1 MANTQN
7 ASFQML
13 VLPDRHH
20 FYTALAFH
28 ISSYIF
34 HISSISDTR
43 QTCLSPPFPSFFSLV
58 YLFIYLFPP
67 FSSSSYNP
75 FFPFPFLFFTSHF
88 FSFDPRYLFYRI
100 ISKGWRKVFYF
111 FFFFFFF
118 KFIPHLYIFI
128 RSGKLM
134 FPLNTTS
141 SSSLSFSPALSLS
154 LSRGELLIVAKRHEI

>member
-28 ISSYIF
+28 ISLILD
-34 HISSISDTR
+34 IR
-43 QTCLSPPFPSFFSLV
+43 QNLSFSPPPFLFFS
-58 YLFIYLFPP
+58 YLFIYLFLFLLLIILFF
-67 FSSSSYNP
+67 FSFL
-75 FFPFPFLFFTSHF
+75 FFFFTSHF
-88 FSFDPRYLFYRI
+88 FDLRYLFYRI
-100 ISKGWRKVFYF
+100 ILSPRVGGKSFIF
-111 FFFFFFF
+111 FFFFFFLF

-134 FPLNTTS
+134 FPRNT
-141 SSSLSFSPALSLS
+141 SFPPSLS
-154 LSRGELLIVAKRHEI
+154 LSFGKLLIVAQRHGV

>member
-34 HISSISDTR
+34 HISSILNTH

-67 FSSSSYNP
+67 FSSSSSSYNP
-75 FFPFPFLFFTSHF
+75 FSPFLSFSSLFTSFPSTLVIYFIVSSPRVGGKSFIF
-88 FSFDPRYLFYRI
+88 FSFSSF
-100 ISKGWRKVFYF
+100 
-111 FFFFFFF
+111 
-118 KFIPHLYIFI
+118 
-128 RSGKLM
+128 
-134 FPLNTTS
+134 S
-141 SSSLSFSPALSLS
+141 SSFHTCIFSFA
-154 LSRGELLIVAKRHEI
+154 RGN

>member
-28 ISSYIF
+28 ISLILD
-34 HISSISDTR
+34 IR
-43 QTCLSPPFPSFFSLV
+43 QNLSFSPPPFLFFS
-58 YLFIYLFPP
+58 YLFIYLSLP
-67 FSSSSYNP
+67 FSSSYNP
-75 FFPFPFLFFTSHF
+75 FLFPFPFLFLHF
-88 FSFDPRYLFYRI
+88 SLLRPSLFILSYYF
-100 ISKGWRKVFYF
+100 ISKGWRQVFHF
-111 FFFFFFF
+111 FFFFFFLF

-134 FPLNTTS
+134 FPRNK
-141 SSSLSFSPALSLS
+141 SFPPSLS
-154 LSRGELLIVAKRHEI
+154 LSFGKLLIVAQRHGV